1 MMRFRDWAKFRR
13 SRFRM
18 NAVKWFSIVALAC
31 SLSADAADR
40 PNVVLIMADDLGA
53 ECLSSYGSLDYK
65 TPRLD
70 ALAASG
76 AKFTNA
82 FAQPLCTPSR
92 AQIMTGKYN
101 FRNYVRFGYLPAEET
116 TFGDL
121 MKSAGYRTGIA
132 GKWQLSG
139 GPTPGGKGKSTPAD
153 WGFDEYC
160 LWQLNNIAP
169 GSDGRGPRYWDPFLE
184 QNGKTLSPGPDAYG
198 PDVVSEFLISFIER
212 NRDQRFF
219 AWYPMILTHGPFEP
233 SPESADRGKKN
244 VKYFKDMVEH
254 MDVIVGRILDKLDA
268 LGLAENTIVIF
279 TGDNGTGGEVK
290 TNTKEGVVPGGKGT
304 MTDAGMHVPLI
315 VRWPG
320 KIQPGT
326 VTERLVDFTDFVP
339 SLLGATATETPAG
352 YKTDGVAFLDA
363 NGLTDFERDWTY
375 SWYEARHGEGAG
387 RNNGIFA
394 RDHEYKLFS
403 DGRFFDVSKRP
414 LSGNGKRLADNDLT
428 AEAKAAKAK
437 LQAVIDR
444 YAAEGGV
451 LTKTD
456 EAAPGERPRNR
467 RNRGANDD
475 SE

>member
-1 MMRFRDWAKFRR
+1 MIGDISCTGTQLFEV
-13 SRFRM
+13 SM
-18 NAVKWFSIVALAC
+18 NVLKPLLICIAMC
-31 SLSADAADR
+31 GLSSAADR

-82 FAQPLCTPSR
+82 FSQPLCTPTR
-92 AQIMTGKYN
+92 VQIMTGKYN

-121 MKSAGYRTGIA
+121 LRGAGYRTAIA

-139 GPTPGGKGKSTPAD
+139 GLTPGGEGKSTPAD
-153 WGFDEYC
+153 WGFDEHC
-160 LWQLNNIAP
+160 LWQLNNLAP
-169 GSDGRGPRYWDPFLE
+169 GSDKRGPRYWDPFLE

-198 PDVVSEFLISFIER
+198 PDVVSEFLMSFIER
-212 NRDQRFF
+212 NKNQNFF
-219 AWYPMILTHGPFEP
+219 AYYPMILTHGPYEP

-254 MDVIVGRILDKLDA
+254 MDVIVGRILDKLDS
-268 LGLAENTIVIF
+268 LGLAETTIVIF
-279 TGDNGTGGEVK
+279 TGDNGTGREVK
-290 TNTKEGVVPGGKGT
+290 TNTTEGVVPGGKGT

-320 KIQPGT
+320 KIKPGT
-326 VTERLVDFTDFVP
+326 VTARLVDFTDVAP
-339 SLLGATATETPAG
+339 SLLAATGTPKPADF
-352 YKTDGVAFLDA
+352 KTDGVPFLDA
-363 NGLTDFERDWTY
+363 GGLAKTEREWTY
-375 SWYEARHGEGAG
+375 SWYEARQGASIG

-394 RDHEYKLFS
+394 RDHKYKLFS

-414 LSGNGKRLADNDLT
+414 LSGFGKDLSDDHLS

-437 LQAVIDR
+437 LQSVIDR

-451 LTKTD
+451 LTKAD
-456 EAAPGERPRNR
+456 ETAPPERTRNR
-467 RNRGANDD
+467 RNRKASSDD
-475 SE
+475 E